1 MRISLPCSTETM
13 HTPNLTALANR
24 FGTDKGTR
32 EGHAHDYTR
41 LYSFLFEQF
50 RTERFDMLEIGL
62 HRGGIE
68 GGGTIDRVV
77 HDVPSIRMWLDYF
90 PNAFCYGFDLS
101 DFSTVVL
108 DRFQFIRGNLSSAQ
122 ELDALAARLPPL
134 RLLVDDGSH
143 ASFHQQLAFTRLF
156 DSVAPGGFYV
166 IEDFHWQPGFESS
179 LPPCRKTADVFEDFL
194 KTGVLDIPFATPA
207 WRREAIGKIRNV
219 FVHRDDRGGVQSWCM
234 KMVAIQKC

>member
-1 MRISLPCSTETM
+1 M
-13 HTPNLTALANR
+13 HAANLTALANR
-24 FGTDKGTR
+24 FGTDKGTQ

-50 RTERFDMLEIGL
+50 RMKSFHMLEIGL

-68 GGGTIDRVV
+68 GGGTVGRVV

-90 PNAFCYGFDLS
+90 PRAFCYGFDLS
-101 DFSTVVL
+101 DFTGVKL
-108 DRFQFIRGNLSSAQ
+108 DRFEFIRGNLSSVT
-122 ELDALAARLPPL
+122 ELDSLAARLLPL

-156 DSVAPGGFYV
+156 DSVEPGGFYV
-166 IEDFHWQPGFESS
+166 IEDFHWQPSFETT
-179 LPPCRKTADVFEDFL
+179 LPACRKTAEVFEEYL
-194 KTGVLDIPFATPA
+194 QTGVLDIPFATPG
-207 WRREAIGKIRNV
+207 WREAVGGKIRNV
-219 FVHRDDRGGVQSWCM
+219 FVHRDDRGGVDRWCM